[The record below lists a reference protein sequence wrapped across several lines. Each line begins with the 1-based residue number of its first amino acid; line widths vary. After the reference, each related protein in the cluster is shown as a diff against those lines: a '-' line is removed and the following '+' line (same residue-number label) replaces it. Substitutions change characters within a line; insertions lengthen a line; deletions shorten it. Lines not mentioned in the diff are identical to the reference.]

1 MVCPMCITTAVVA
14 NLPVISTSL
23 GGIVAS
29 KVAYKHLAKR
39 NATISIVKKNDAILT
54 SNDIVQVP
62 KNEVVNNSTIQSKL

>member
-29 KVAYKHLAKR
+29 KVAYKHLTKR
-39 NATISIVKKNDAILT
+39 NANNSTVKRNDAILT
-54 SNDIVQVP
+54 SQDIVQVP
-62 KNEVVNNSTIQSKL
+62 RNEVVSVSKIVNDE